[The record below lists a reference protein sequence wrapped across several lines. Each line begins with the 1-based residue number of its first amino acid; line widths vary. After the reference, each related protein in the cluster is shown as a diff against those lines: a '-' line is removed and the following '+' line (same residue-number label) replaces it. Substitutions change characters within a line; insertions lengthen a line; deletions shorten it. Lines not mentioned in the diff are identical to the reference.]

1 MIFDFM
7 DEIFNKRHADFLGK
21 DSLRYA
27 ELYDIMRRPLIDK
40 RELSELMRIPVH
52 KINKMITNKIF
63 PEELIKGGYD
73 YRSKGMK
80 QTLFKREL
88 TYKWLVS
95 E

>member
-1 MIFDFM
+1 M

-27 ELYDIMRRPLIDK
+27 ELYDIMRKPLIDK
-40 RELSELMRIPVH
+40 KELASIMRVEVR

-63 PEELIKGGYD
+63 PEETIRGGYN
-73 YRSKGMK
+73 YKEKGFK
-80 QTLFKREL
+80 ILLFKREL
-88 TYKWLVS
+88 IYKWLIS

>member
-1 MIFDFM
+1 M

-40 RELSELMRIPVH
+40 NELASLMRVDVR
-52 KINKMITNKIF
+52 KINKMITNRIF
-63 PEELIKGGYD
+63 PEELIRGGYE
-73 YRSKGMK
+73 YRKKGFK
-80 QTLFKREL
+80 LALFKREL

-95 E
+95 ED